1 MVDFE
6 FSAAAVEAATRRAE
20 KDLAGR
26 PKPESVRYDPASGR
40 IVVEFSNG
48 SAFMVP
54 AHALQ
59 DLRDATD
66 DDLADVELLGSY
78 GLHWEKLDVDFTI
91 PGLMAG
97 IFGTARFMSEIQ
109 SKGGKSRSVAKT
121 AAARENGKKGGRP
134 RKSA

>member
-1 MVDFE
+1 
-6 FSAAAVEAATRRAE
+6 
-20 KDLAGR
+20 
-26 PKPESVRYDPASGR
+26 
-40 IVVEFSNG
+40 
-48 SAFMVP
+48 MVP

-66 DDLADVELLGSY
+66 DDLAEVELLGSY

-97 IFGTARFMSEIQ
+97 IFGTARFMREIQ

-121 AAARENGKKGGRP
+121 VAARENGKKGGRP